1 MIQDIINT
9 KNIIIAGVGGQ
20 GVIFAGRLLG
30 NIAMSSGFQ
39 VKTSEI
45 HGMSQQGGS
54 VITHIRYGYQVFSPV
69 IEKGQADLMIA
80 LEELEALRYS
90 CYMKKDGIIL
100 LNNYQIKPVSIK
112 QSNDEYPQDIT
123 KRLSDR
129 CCVYQLKMP
138 DLSEKSGRGKINNIM
153 LLGMAV
159 NYLGFSKE
167 KGLKAIDEIVT
178 KEIAVLD
185 KKAFIQGY
193 EMTGWESKLTL
204 RNGDSVKN
212 P

>member
-1 MIQDIINT
+1 MRQNIINT

-30 NIAMSSGFQ
+30 SIAMSAGFQ

-54 VITHIRYGYQVFSPV
+54 VITHIRYGHQVFSPV
-69 IEKGQADLMIA
+69 IENGQADLMIA
-80 LEELEALRYS
+80 FEELEALRYS
-90 CYMKKDGIIL
+90 CYVKKDGIVL
-100 LNNYQIKPVSIK
+100 LNNCQIKTLSIK
-112 QSNDEYPQDIT
+112 QSNEEYPQDIT
-123 KRLSDR
+123 ERLR
-129 CCVYQLKMP
+129 ERYRVYQLKKP
-138 DLSEKSGRGKINNIM
+138 DLSEQSGQEKIYNVI

-167 KGLKAIDEIVT
+167 NGLKAIDEIAS
-178 KEIAVLD
+178 KEIVALD

-193 EMTGWESKLTL
+193 EMTDWKSKLEL
-204 RNGDSVKN
+204 RNGD
-212 P
+212 